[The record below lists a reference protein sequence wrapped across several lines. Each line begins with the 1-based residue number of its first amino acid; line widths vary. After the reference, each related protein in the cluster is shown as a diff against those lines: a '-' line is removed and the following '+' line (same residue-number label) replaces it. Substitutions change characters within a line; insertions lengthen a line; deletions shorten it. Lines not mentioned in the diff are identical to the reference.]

1 LERTWQLSL
10 RLEWDAA
17 TESESN
23 AALASGML
31 FLLELEWHCQGQW
44 A

>member
-1 LERTWQLSL
+1 MDVAAVATPGV
-10 RLEWDAA
+10 DAA
-17 TESESN
+17 PESESN

-31 FLLELEWHCQGQW
+31 FLLEWHCQGQW